1 MSISFARIA
10 LLLITSLLPLHS
22 VSAAPQAEVVL
33 KEKCSTPACHLLNS
47 VVGRTPEDWA
57 STLFRMEKYGS
68 RLSREEALA
77 LQEYLAEKHPPEEIP
92 LVGSKIAE
100 KRCTTCHSSLLFE
113 IPRTMDEWDEVVT
126 TMIRYGANLTDEE
139 AATLKK
145 YLLDSHGVKEHL
157 TPKVDIMQEIAVK
170 AAQDGE
176 RIYIQ
181 FQWEAPEGTQE
192 KDRLS
197 LMLGKG
203 IVAFETS
210 GCFANCHSRGDSEV
224 LSLYQQ
230 DIKQKSF
237 AELLSMWKEGK
248 FTDLWTWSAKSNRAD
263 DQYVF
268 RFRDAD
274 YYDDSRADVG
284 AKSEWGSGKWTV
296 TFVRKLDTGNSDDV
310 ALGSPNAYTIGIA
323 LHRNSAYGR
332 QHYVS
337 FPHTLGVGTEARIK
351 AVEMKGE
358 PDWNSIPATNIKLFL
373 SGMSS
378 WEIVSQKAGTW
389 HPFTKAAVLTGEAKC
404 SNCHIEGRFE
414 NLIEVRTEEGF
425 TIGAAT
431 CQTCMREEEAA
442 VLGGIG
448 ANYQS
453 EQDGRYGL
461 DRYLDEL
468 KKWWY
473 LGYSETSGE
482 FSQRAGY
489 FYLKDGKAT
498 EIRDFKE
505 MLNLGP
511 TAFITFALAF
521 SMSHIIGISILLTV
535 VPLGIYE
542 LYRRRKHGQ

>member
-1 MSISFARIA
+1 MSISFARIV
-10 LLLITSLLPLHS
+10 LLLTFILLPLHS
-22 VSAAPQAEVVL
+22 VSAAPQGEDIL
-33 KEKCSTPACHLLNS
+33 MQKCSTPACHLLNS
-47 VVGRTPEDWA
+47 MVGRPPEEWA

-68 RLSREEALA
+68 KLSLEEALT
-77 LQEYLAEKHPPEEIP
+77 LQGYLAEKYPPEEIP

-113 IPRTMDEWDEVVT
+113 IPRTMDEWDEIVG

-139 AATLKK
+139 VAVLKK
-145 YLLDSHGVKEHL
+145 YLFESHGVKEHL
-157 TPKVDIMQEIAVK
+157 TPKVDIMQEITVK
-170 AAQDGE
+170 AARDGE
-176 RIYIQ
+176 LIYIQ

-230 DIKQKSF
+230 GIKQKSF
-237 AELLSMWKEGK
+237 AEGLSMWKEGK
-248 FTDLWTWSAKSNRAD
+248 FIDLWTWSAKSNRAD

-284 AKSEWGSGKWTV
+284 LKSEWGSGKWTL

-310 ALGSPNAYTIGIA
+310 ALRSPNAYTIGIA
-323 LHRNSAYGR
+323 LHTNGAYGR

-337 FPHTLGVGTEARIK
+337 FPHTLGVDAEARII
-351 AVEMKGE
+351 AVEVKGE
-358 PDWNSIPATNIKLFL
+358 PNWDSIPATNIKLFL

-425 TIGAAT
+425 TVGAAT

-453 EQDGRYGL
+453 QQNGRHEL
-461 DRYLDEL
+461 DQYLDEL

-473 LGYSETSGE
+473 LDYSETSGE
-482 FSQRAGY
+482 FSQRGGY
-489 FYLKDGKAT
+489 FPIVEGKAT
-498 EIRDFKE
+498 EIRDFRE

-511 TAFITFALAF
+511 TAFITAAIAF
-521 SMSHIIGISILLTV
+521 SMSHIIAISILLTL

-542 LYRRRKHGQ
+542 LYRRRKHEQ